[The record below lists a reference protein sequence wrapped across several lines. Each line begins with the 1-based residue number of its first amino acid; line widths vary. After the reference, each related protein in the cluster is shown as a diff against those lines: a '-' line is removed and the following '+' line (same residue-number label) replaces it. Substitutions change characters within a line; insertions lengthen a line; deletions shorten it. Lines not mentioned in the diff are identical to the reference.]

1 MPSPLTLRRVVDADH
16 DACLELFDR
25 FSERTRFYRY
35 HSGTPRISRRHLRSL
50 LHSDGVDH
58 QAWLAEADGR
68 PLAVAHWFRDPEDPE
83 VAELALVVE
92 DAWHGRGVGTRL
104 LGEVV
109 LDATALG
116 MMTFTAEV
124 LAENRGIRVV
134 LDRLFTDVDV
144 VADRGRQLELRCRA
158 PRVVA
163 APTAA

>member
-1 MPSPLTLRRVVDADH
+1 MPSPVMLRRVVDADH

-35 HSGTPRISRRHLRSL
+35 HSGTRRISRRHLRSL
-50 LHSDGVDH
+50 LHSDGIEH

-68 PLAVAHWFRDPEDPE
+68 PIAVAHWFRHPEDPE

-92 DAWHGRGVGTRL
+92 DAWHGQGVGTQL
-104 LGEVV
+104 LEAVV
-109 LDATALG
+109 LDAMSLG
-116 MMTFTAEV
+116 MVTFTAEV

-134 LDRLFTDVDV
+134 LDRLFADVDV
-144 VADRGRQLELRCRA
+144 LADRGRQLELRCRA
-158 PRVVA
+158 PRVIA

>member
-1 MPSPLTLRRVVDADH
+1 MPSPLTFRRVVDADH

-35 HSGTPRISRRHLRSL
+35 HSGTPRISRRHLRVL
-50 LHSDGVDH
+50 LHSDGIDH

-68 PLAVAHWFRDPEDPE
+68 PIAVAHWFRHPEDPE
-83 VAELALVVE
+83 AAELALVVE

-104 LGEVV
+104 LETVV
-109 LDATALG
+109 LDAMDQG
-116 MMTFTAEV
+116 MVTFTAEV

-134 LDRLFTDVDV
+134 LDRIFANVDV
-144 VADRGRQLELRCRA
+144 VADRGWQLELRCRA
-158 PRVVA
+158 PRALV